1 MPPAKLLHTNDFHN
15 HLSSAQAAADLVEFD
30 ADSIRHVVSAHHQPA
45 PDVWV
50 VDPDA
55 YEKNGRVI
63 RDSESARMLAYSQSD
78 HMLYGTDG
86 CNSCS
91 RRVRTNLKLLPREE
105 LKQFAAEN
113 ATQLELLEHLVSLLG

>member
-1 MPPAKLLHTNDFHN
+1 MNFFRERQ
-15 HLSSAQAAADLVEFD
+15 LSQAAADLIEFD

-55 YEKNGRVI
+55 YEKNGRVL

-86 CNSCS
+86 CNACS
-91 RRVRTNLKLLPREE
+91 RRVRTNLKLLPQEE
-105 LKQFAAEN
+105 LKQLAADN
-113 ATQLELLEHLVSLLG
+113 ALRLELLEHLVSLLR